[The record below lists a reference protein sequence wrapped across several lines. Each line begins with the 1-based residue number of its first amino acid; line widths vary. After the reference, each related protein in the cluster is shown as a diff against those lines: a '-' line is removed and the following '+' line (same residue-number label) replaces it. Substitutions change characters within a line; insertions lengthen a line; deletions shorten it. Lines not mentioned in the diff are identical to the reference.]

1 MSVKD
6 RIEQQER
13 EQSLS
18 EMSALVE
25 QLRNERQEDRRVL
38 AQLIESQNSLTS
50 MVEELSTSMNS
61 GASSNAHDATL
72 KLGGVKKRLTSLEEA
87 VTALGASLASSETVQ
102 LADGSSLKKS
112 DVEALALM
120 EKTVAMIGG
129 LRSEHARLMSEV
141 ASKAQ
146 PRIDYDKLVAGLANL
161 LESKLGPQIVD
172 STQRVEEA
180 LSAHERRLDA
190 LGEKKVTEVKES
202 LQEATKGLE
211 TAERTAAQLKGALT
225 WAGVG
230 KVAVA
235 LLPVALVGLAVAML
249 LGIGGQLFGVGP
261 LFGWAW
267 ASFAAAEA
275 WWLKLIIAV
284 VTVSGALG
292 VCWVVYRLG
301 KKLAEVYRGW

>member
-1 MSVKD
+1 MSAKD

-13 EQSLS
+13 EESLS

-38 AQLIESQNSLTS
+38 AQLIESQNTLTS

-61 GASSNAHDATL
+61 GASSNGPDATL

-87 VTALGASLASSETVQ
+87 VTALGASLASSETVR

-120 EKTVAMIGG
+120 EKTAAQIAD
-129 LRSEHARLMSEV
+129 LRSSLLREMATKARL
-141 ASKAQ
+141 
-146 PRIDYDKLVAGLANL
+146 RIDEDKLIAGLASK
-161 LESKLGPQIVD
+161 LETGLGPQITD
-172 STQRVEEA
+172 SMQRVEEVVR
-180 LSAHERRLDA
+180 AHERRLDA
-190 LGEKKVTEVKES
+190 LGEKKVTEMKET

-211 TAERTAAQLKGALT
+211 RAEKTAAQLKGALT

-235 LLPVALVGLAVAML
+235 LLPLALVGLAVAVL

-261 LFGWAW
+261 VFGWAW

-275 WWLKLIIAV
+275 WWLKLIIALA
-284 VTVSGALG
+284 TVSGALG
-292 VCWVVYRLG
+292 VCWAVYRLG
-301 KKLAEVYRGW
+301 RKLAEVYRGW

>member
-1 MSVKD
+1 MSAKD
-6 RIEQQER
+6 RIEQQEK

-50 MVEELSTSMNS
+50 MVEELSTLMNS

-72 KLGGVKKRLTSLEEA
+72 RLGGVKKRLASLEEA
-87 VTALGASLASSETVQ
+87 VTALGESLASSETVQ

-112 DVEALALM
+112 DVEAHALM
-120 EKTVAMIGG
+120 EKTVAMIGD
-129 LRSEHARLMSEV
+129 LRS
-141 ASKAQ
+141 
-146 PRIDYDKLVAGLANL
+146 NL
-161 LESKLGPQIVD
+161 LREMAAKTQVRVDHEKLAAWLATNLETSLSPQIAD
-172 STQRVEEA
+172 STRRVEEA
-180 LSAHERRLDA
+180 LSVHERRLDA
-190 LGEKKVTEVKES
+190 LGETKATEMKETI
-202 LQEATKGLE
+202 QEATKGLE
-211 TAERTAAQLKGALT
+211 RAERTAAQLKGALT

-235 LLPVALVGLAVAML
+235 LLPLALVGLAVAVL

-261 LFGWAW
+261 VFGWAW

-275 WWLKLIIAV
+275 WWLKLIIALA
-284 VTVSGALG
+284 TVSGALG